1 LSEEKNITLNRKA
14 RFEYL
19 IEETFEAGIV
29 LSGTEVKS
37 LRSGLANLQ
46 DSYARIENGEIWLCQ
61 CHISPY
67 EKGNRFNEDS
77 KRKRKLLLHRSEIR
91 RLTGKVQ
98 EKGLTLIPL
107 RMYFSNGKAKVELAL
122 ARGKKL
128 YDKREAQA
136 GKDARRQI
144 ERALRDQA
152 SSF

>member
-1 LSEEKNITLNRKA
+1 MSEEKNITLNRKA

>member
-1 LSEEKNITLNRKA
+1 MSEEKNITLNRKA

-37 LRSGLANLQ
+37 LRGGLANLQ

-98 EKGLTLIPL
+98 EKGLTMIPL
-107 RMYFSNGKAKVELAL
+107 RMYFRNGKAKVELAL